1 MEHHRGCASHSM
13 TKHGFQNGPARRFGK
28 FGKLVRLRRAVRN
41 WPRVLLDH
49 IHLTKADYVCYLRNG
64 ATFNVRGGTDDRHV
78 IFELFIDQIYP
89 VQVRA
94 GSVFID
100 IGAHIGCFTVWAAS
114 QGAHVYAYEPFPSNF
129 TALQRNLARNQLK
142 DVYVFN
148 VAVAGT
154 RQTRKLF
161 LPNNKMDSGRYSLYP
176 GRGTETIDVESV
188 TLDEVLSA
196 NRLEHVDLL
205 KIDCQGAEYEI
216 LYEAN
221 PQTLARISAIVVEC
235 EYFEGEEKRS
245 ADGIAKYLEGTG
257 FVVSSKG
264 NLIHARRPPKL

>member
-1 MEHHRGCASHSM
+1 M
-13 TKHGFQNGPARRFGK
+13 TGHGFQDGLTRRFGK
-28 FGKLVRLRRAVRN
+28 FGKLLRLRRAIWN

-49 IHLTKADYVCYLRNG
+49 THLTKADYVCYLRNG
-64 ATFNVRGGTDDRHV
+64 TTFNVRGGTDDRHV
-78 IFELFIDQIYP
+78 IFELFVEQIYP
-89 VQVRA
+89 VRVRA
-94 GSVFID
+94 GSIVID

-114 QGAHVYAYEPFPSNF
+114 QGARVFAYEPFPPNF
-129 TALQRNLARNQLK
+129 TALQRNLARNRLN
-142 DVYVFN
+142 DVYLFN
-148 VAVAGT
+148 LAVAGD

-161 LPNNKMDSGRYSLYP
+161 LPQNKMDSGRNSLYP

-188 TLDEVLSA
+188 TLDQVLSA

-216 LYEAN
+216 LYKAN
-221 PQTLARISAIVVEC
+221 PQTLARISAIIVEC

-245 ADGIAKYLEGTG
+245 VGGIAKYLEDGG
-257 FVVSSKG
+257 FVISSKG